1 MVLPHQCG
9 GQGHTWASL
18 DAHAH
23 RWLLLSSPCATA
35 CALDPGSTLTTAV
48 DRSVSCSD
56 RCLFAEVC
64 SVPDG
69 AVGCPLLPV
78 PLCSHLALTCVGSLL
93 SVPPRNSRSAE
104 MAARSRMI
112 EEAAALTHYS
122 LTIRSLFAHC
132 SLTIRSLFTHFLCSL
147 PCRGILTHYSLTIH
161 SLFVHYS
168 LTTYCAHRA
177 LTIRSLFTHHST
189 HSAKCI
195 RVALGLGALL

>member
-1 MVLPHQCG
+1 M
-9 GQGHTWASL
+9 
-18 DAHAH
+18 
-23 RWLLLSSPCATA
+23 
-35 CALDPGSTLTTAV
+35 
-48 DRSVSCSD
+48 SCSD

-122 LTIRSLFAHC
+122 LTIRSLF
-132 SLTIRSLFTHFLCSL
+132 THFLCSL
-147 PCRGILTHYSLTIH
+147 PYRGILTHYSLTIH

-189 HSAKCI
+189 HMQCEMHQSGARI
-195 RVALGLGALL
+195 RGFT

>member
-1 MVLPHQCG
+1 M
-9 GQGHTWASL
+9 
-18 DAHAH
+18 
-23 RWLLLSSPCATA
+23 
-35 CALDPGSTLTTAV
+35 
-48 DRSVSCSD
+48 SCSD

-69 AVGCPLLPV
+69 AVGCPFLPV
-78 PLCSHLALTCVGSLL
+78 PLCSHLALTCFGSLL

-122 LTIRSLFAHC
+122 LTIRLLSAHY

-147 PCRGILTHYSLTIH
+147 PCGGILTHYSLTTH

-195 RVALGLGALL
+195 RVALGLGALLYE

>member
-1 MVLPHQCG
+1 M
-9 GQGHTWASL
+9 
-18 DAHAH
+18 
-23 RWLLLSSPCATA
+23 
-35 CALDPGSTLTTAV
+35 
-48 DRSVSCSD
+48 SCSD

-78 PLCSHLALTCVGSLL
+78 PLCSHFALTCVGSLL

-122 LTIRSLFAHC
+122 LTIRSLSAHY

-177 LTIRSLFTHHST
+177 LIIRSRTTHHST

-195 RVALGLGALL
+195 RVALRLGALL

>member
-1 MVLPHQCG
+1 MG
-9 GQGHTWASL
+9 
-18 DAHAH
+18 
-23 RWLLLSSPCATA
+23 
-35 CALDPGSTLTTAV
+35 
-48 DRSVSCSD
+48 
-56 RCLFAEVC
+56 
-64 SVPDG
+64 
-69 AVGCPLLPV
+69 VGCPLLPV

-93 SVPPRNSRSAE
+93 SVSPRNSRSAE

-122 LTIRSLFAHC
+122 LTIRLLSAHY

-177 LTIRSLFTHHST
+177 LIIRSLFAHYSLT
-189 HSAKCI
+189 I
-195 RVALGLGALL
+195 RLTVRNASEWRSR